1 MTENLQILK
10 EIIQHYFDTCTS
22 VSLLHPDVT
31 VWLGY
36 TSLRVQ
42 ERHKD
47 AALGTQTSII
57 IMTLLHGISVILL
70 SKPEKWKLDTNR
82 SNNTNQNRLLI
93 INTEVKMYQQHQQS
107 LKCLCLTVSL
117 HLLSQMLLWFPSLA
131 CFSSDIPAQSMG
143 VSLAKTIQSSEPGTS

>member
-31 VWLGY
+31 VGLGY

-93 INTEVKMYQQHQQS
+93 IN
-107 LKCLCLTVSL
+107 C
-117 HLLSQMLLWFPSLA
+117 
-131 CFSSDIPAQSMG
+131 
-143 VSLAKTIQSSEPGTS
+143 